1 MSEEQIGILLT
12 ERLVIR
18 PLTEEEF
25 LRALHAEQAACAAAL
40 ENGGEAPQAV
50 LAELWE
56 RYRENKKNRFSFFT
70 NRILQKKDDGAAVG
84 SIAFMSDPET
94 DEEGLLEIGYETLFP
109 YRGQGYA
116 TEALGAM
123 CRAGLSLCAC
133 RGMIAGVELSNPAS
147 ARVLEKCGF
156 VCTDRSERLG
166 LAIYRREKGEKGE
179 KGEKEKR
186 C

>member
-1 MSEEQIGILLT
+1 
-12 ERLVIR
+12 
-18 PLTEEEF
+18 
-25 LRALHAEQAACAAAL
+25 
-40 ENGGEAPQAV
+40 
-50 LAELWE
+50 
-56 RYRENKKNRFSFFT
+56 
-70 NRILQKKDDGAAVG
+70 
-84 SIAFMSDPET
+84 MSDPET
-94 DEEGLLEIGYETLFP
+94 DEEGLLEIGYETLLP

-166 LAIYRREKGEKGE
+166 LAIYRREKDK
-179 KGEKEKR
+179 KEKR

>member
-1 MSEEQIGILLT
+1 MKAEQIGILQT
-12 ERLVIR
+12 RRLVIR

-25 LRALHAEQAACAAAL
+25 LRALHAERAACAAAI
-40 ENGGEAPQAV
+40 ESGGEPPQAV

-70 NRILQKKDDGAAVG
+70 NRILQKKDDGTEVG

-94 DEEGLLEIGYETLFP
+94 DEEGLLEIGYETLLP

-116 TEALGAM
+116 TEALAEM

-166 LAIYRREKGEKGE
+166 LAIYRREKD
-179 KGEKEKR
+179 EKEKR